1 MQHRKLGTHGPNVSA
16 IGLGCMSFAGAFGET
31 DEATSH
37 HCLDAA
43 LDHGINFLDTANI
56 YGIGRS
62 ENVLGTWLAQGK
74 RDVVI
79 ASKVGIQRDP
89 DRPVN
94 NDPSYIRAELEGTL
108 QRLGVDYIDLYY
120 LHRRDETVP
129 LEDAIG
135 TLVDL
140 MNEGKIGGY
149 GLSEVAPY
157 TLRRAQDIYPCLAV
171 QSEYSLWTR
180 QPELGMIQTCRELG
194 VAFVPFSPLARG
206 VFSQNYPDIQAMA
219 KTDFRAAI
227 PRFQPD
233 NYARNITIIDRFK
246 TYAADRGVT
255 VSALAMAWVLN
266 RGDHLIPIPGT
277 RTDEHLTEWAKADQI
292 TLGQSDMDEIEAILP
307 VGFAYGDRYS
317 HAQSRTAERYC

>member
-56 YGIGRS
+56 YGMGRS
-62 ENVLGTWLAQGK
+62 ENVLGKWLAQGK

-129 LEDAIG
+129 LEDSIG

-140 MNEGKIGGY
+140 MHEGKIGGY

-157 TLRRAQDIYPCLAV
+157 TPRLAHEIHPCLAV

-180 QPELGMIQTCRELG
+180 QPELGMIQTCDALG

-206 VFSQNYPDIQAMA
+206 VFGQNYPDIQAMA

-233 NYARNITIIDRFK
+233 NYARNIAIIDRFK
-246 TYAADRGVT
+246 TYATDRDLT

-277 RTDEHLTEWAKADQI
+277 RSAEHLAEWAKADQI
-292 TLGQSDMDEIEAILP
+292 TLSQSDMDGIEAILP
-307 VGFAYGDRYS
+307 AGFAYGDRYS

>member
-56 YGIGRS
+56 YGMGRS
-62 ENVLGTWLAQGK
+62 ESVLGTWLAQGK

-129 LEDAIG
+129 LEDSIG

-140 MNEGKIGGY
+140 MHEGKIGGY

-157 TLRRAQDIYPCLAV
+157 TLRLAHDIHPCLAV

-180 QPELGMIQTCRELG
+180 QPELGMIQTCDALG

-206 VFSQNYPDIQAMA
+206 VFGQNYPDIQAMA

-227 PRFQPD
+227 PRFKPD
-233 NYARNITIIDRFK
+233 NYARNIAIIDRFK
-246 TYAADRGVT
+246 TYATDRDLT

-277 RTDEHLTEWAKADQI
+277 RSAEHLAEWAKADQI
-292 TLGQSDMDEIEAILP
+292 TLSQSDMDGIEAILP
-307 VGFAYGDRYS
+307 AGFAYGDRYS

>member
-1 MQHRKLGTHGPNVSA
+1 MQHRKLGTNGPNVSA

-37 HCLDAA
+37 RCLDAA
-43 LDHGINFLDTANI
+43 IDHGINFLDTANI
-56 YGIGRS
+56 YGMGRS
-62 ENVLGTWLAQGK
+62 ENVLGTWLAEGK

-157 TLRRAQDIYPCLAV
+157 TLRRAQDIHPCLAV

-233 NYARNITIIDRFK
+233 NYAHNITIIDRFK